1 LAWSAGLVSAEEGT
15 PSMTTGHLLRRDTT
29 MFEVFRSASD
39 DQIALLG
46 SAAALIG
53 SAFLM
58 YVSYFLGPMARQERA
73 QQIELLVRQRQQ
85 LLERNTELPRDKA
98 A

>member
-1 LAWSAGLVSAEEGT
+1 MTAG
-15 PSMTTGHLLRRDTT
+15 HHIRRRDIS

-46 SAAALIG
+46 SAGVLIA

-58 YVSYFLGPMARQERA
+58 YVSYFLGPMARQERTR
-73 QQIELLVRQRQQ
+73 QMELLVRQRQQ
-85 LLERNTELPRDKA
+85 LLEQNAPELSRDKA